1 LVNLLIKQVRWINPY
16 ESKDEIKDVY
26 IRDGE
31 IAVVGSNLNPD
42 QVEIIDGE
50 GLVLCPG
57 FIDMHVHLREPGFE
71 HKETILT
78 GMRAAA
84 HGGFTAIAPMPNS
97 KPAAD
102 SIKTVYYVLDKSEVG
117 PVHVLPVGAITHG
130 LKGEKLTDMAELKAA
145 GVVAFSD
152 DGMAV
157 MDSDMMKTGMQ
168 IAKGLGSVVID
179 HCEDISL
186 TKDGVMNKGSVSE
199 QLGLPGIPR
208 AAEDIMTARDIL
220 LAKEYD
226 LPIHIAHVSTK
237 TSAQMIRSAKEQGVD
252 VTAEVTPHHFAL
264 TDESLLTMDANFK
277 VSPPLRGE
285 EDRVAILEAI
295 KDGTIDLF
303 ATDHAPHSQD
313 EKGHGLEK
321 APKGMIGL
329 ETCFGVIYTELVA
342 KGVIDIK
349 RAIEMLTTVPYG
361 RFSLPEETGNPMV
374 GPANLVLIDPEQKW
388 EVRREDFHSKSINSP
403 FLGKVLQGKVLLTI
417 AGGDLAMRDDN
428 VTF

>member
-1 LVNLLIKQVRWINPY
+1 MVNLLIKQVRWVNPY
-16 ESKDEIKDVY
+16 EQTDEIKDIY
-26 IRDGE
+26 IREGE
-31 IAVVGSNLNPD
+31 IAIVGNNLNPER
-42 QVEIIDGE
+42 VETIDGD

-57 FIDMHVHLREPGFE
+57 FIDMHVHLREPGYE

-78 GMRAAA
+78 GMQAAA

-102 SIKTVYYVLDKSEVG
+102 SAKTIRYILDKSEAG
-117 PVHVLPVGAITHG
+117 PVEVLPIGAITQG
-130 LKGEKLTDMAELKAA
+130 LKGEKLTDLAELKKA

-157 MDSDMMKTGMQ
+157 MDSETMKNAMQ
-168 IAKGLGSVVID
+168 ISKGLGAVVID
-179 HCEDISL
+179 HCEDLSL
-186 TKDGVMNKGSVSE
+186 TKNGVLNKGPISE

-237 TSAQMIRSAKEQGVD
+237 TSVDLIRHAKAEGVD
-252 VTAEVTPHHFAL
+252 VTAEATPHHFSL
-264 TDESLLTMDANFK
+264 TDESLLTNDANYK

-285 EDRVAILEAI
+285 MDRLAVVEAI
-295 KDGTIDLF
+295 KDGTIDMF
-303 ATDHAPHSQD
+303 TTDHAPHSQE
-313 EKGHGLEK
+313 EKAKGLEN

-329 ETCFGVIYTELVA
+329 ETCFGVINTELVR
-342 KGVIDIK
+342 KGVIDLVK
-349 RAIEMLTTVPYG
+349 AIEMLTIAPYT
-361 RFSLPEETGNPMV
+361 RFSLPEQCGNPME
-374 GPANLVLIDPEQKW
+374 GLANLVLIDPERKW
-388 EVRREDFHSKSINSP
+388 EVRREDFYSKSINSP
-403 FLGKVLQGKVLLTI
+403 FLGTELYGKVLMTI